1 MNPESYSDDG
11 VEIVKIHIASN
22 LTGAFGLNY
31 SEFPKSCRG
40 NDFALMRARIL
51 ELLDVG
57 WEGERN
63 VG

>member
-1 MNPESYSDDG
+1 MP
-11 VEIVKIHIASN
+11 HFP
-22 LTGAFGLNY
+22 GAFDLNY

>member
-1 MNPESYSDDG
+1 MLDSIITGLRN
-11 VEIVKIHIASN
+11 KIMPHFP
-22 LTGAFGLNY
+22 GAFDLNY

-40 NDFALMRARIL
+40 HDFALMRARIL